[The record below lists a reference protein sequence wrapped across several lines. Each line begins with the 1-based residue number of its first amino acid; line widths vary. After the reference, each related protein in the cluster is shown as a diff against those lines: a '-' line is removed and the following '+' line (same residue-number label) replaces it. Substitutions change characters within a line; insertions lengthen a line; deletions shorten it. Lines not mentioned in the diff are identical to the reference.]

1 MERLPTLCA
10 RLVRALNR
18 KIAFVIVEGPSDKE
32 ALHVMFER
40 AFNRNGA
47 DSYVYVVHGDITS
60 RRGIT
65 PANVRKEIA
74 SMVKSYAARNG
85 LRQSDFE
92 KVIHLMDTDGAFVD
106 SSRVIE
112 AAGLDRAQY
121 YDSEIRCRKPEDI
134 VTRNAQKAAVMRQL
148 AATSSVWRSIPY
160 EPYYMSCNLD
170 HVLYDKQ
177 NLSDDEKEDEAVL
190 FSRKYHDDVSGFIQ
204 FICHS
209 PFSVMGTRRETW
221 RFIEV
226 DDNSL
231 KRHSNLGNLFASI

>member
-1 MERLPTLCA
+1 MLCA

-40 AFNRNGA
+40 VFNRNGA

-60 RRGIT
+60 KRGIT

-74 SMVKSYAARNG
+74 SMVKSYAERNG

-121 YDSEIRCRKPEDI
+121 
-134 VTRNAQKAAVMRQL
+134 
-148 AATSSVWRSIPY
+148 
-160 EPYYMSCNLD
+160 
-170 HVLYDKQ
+170 
-177 NLSDDEKEDEAVL
+177 
-190 FSRKYHDDVSGFIQ
+190 
-204 FICHS
+204 
-209 PFSVMGTRRETW
+209 
-221 RFIEV
+221 
-226 DDNSL
+226 
-231 KRHSNLGNLFASI
+231 